1 MVLYTIS
8 GISYFLIAP
17 LILFLT
23 AFRDKKDFISVLA
36 SLLISF
42 FVMTAFLIAFNFLHL
57 LNGLSVL
64 IASIASVFFIGLWI
78 KRNNIDYEKIKLNK
92 NIILFSILIA
102 VFIFILQKTTLH
114 LYYPDSFGKYLP
126 WARFVSE
133 LNYIPGVIETGL
145 DHFLLFTPPILY
157 GFAALLMS
165 LFRTTSDNL
174 IASIP
179 ILFSSLTIFLL
190 LHWAKESKRRFV
202 AYFAVFSL
210 LSSYIYMTIF
220 QGYLIEPLSIFFLT
234 AAFYFLYR
242 YEKDQKEFY
251 LILLI
256 LSLSLGSLTQLSGL
270 LFGLIIFIA
279 LLIKYRK
286 NALKIIFYF
295 FLFHIPTLVW
305 LVRNY
310 YYYNNPFY
318 RSLTSLFSGK
328 WNEIHKLWPST
339 PKELEIGILKFF
351 KDVLI
356 KFPAVIPYLIY
367 SFRTRKQ
374 FFTKLTFI
382 TLIISVIVISLTL
395 ERVLIRYIIP
405 LFAVLALFSAKELA
419 LWFEKLFYKIKKY
432 QKSLL
437 NLGVATL
444 IILVLVFANLRLSTP
459 EERFGNQF
467 DLLEFL
473 KQKEQGQLNIWGE
486 DSEVLRWYGDYN
498 LLRPWH
504 NFYLTVNNLETI
516 DYAQESSDYYYDIAK
531 EYKINYIFDSSVLN
545 ENTLLAER
553 YDVSNTKNLFKAIE
567 DDPRFELVYNN
578 KERLWKVK

>member
-1 MVLYTIS
+1 M
-8 GISYFLIAP
+8 
-17 LILFLT
+17 
-23 AFRDKKDFISVLA
+23 
-36 SLLISF
+36 
-42 FVMTAFLIAFNFLHL
+42 
-57 LNGLSVL
+57 
-64 IASIASVFFIGLWI
+64 
-78 KRNNIDYEKIKLNK
+78 
-92 NIILFSILIA
+92 
-102 VFIFILQKTTLH
+102 
-114 LYYPDSFGKYLP
+114 
-126 WARFVSE
+126 
-133 LNYIPGVIETGL
+133 
-145 DHFLLFTPPILY
+145 
-157 GFAALLMS
+157 
-165 LFRTTSDNL
+165 
-174 IASIP
+174 
-179 ILFSSLTIFLL
+179 
-190 LHWAKESKRRFV
+190 
-202 AYFAVFSL
+202 
-210 LSSYIYMTIF
+210 
-220 QGYLIEPLSIFFLT
+220 
-234 AAFYFLYR
+234 
-242 YEKDQKEFY
+242 
-251 LILLI
+251 
-256 LSLSLGSLTQLSGL
+256 
-270 LFGLIIFIA
+270 
-279 LLIKYRK
+279 
-286 NALKIIFYF
+286 
-295 FLFHIPTLVW
+295 VW